1 MDILIPNSVTE
12 ALEDSK
18 WKEAMNEEMRALQKN
33 GTWELMP
40 LPHGKKTMGCRV
52 LLSLAANLD
61 WPLHQF
67 DVKNAFL
74 HGDLEEEVYMD
85 LSPGCNL
92 ARDKENQ
99 VCKLRKSLYGK
110 AIPQGMEFEM
120 KDLGDLEYFL
130 GIEVVRS
137 TTGIFLCQ
145 RKYVLD
151 LLTETGM
158 IGCKPVDTPIEMNH
172 KLCEDIDQE
181 PTNKEQ
187 YQRLVGRLIYLTHT
201 RPDIAY
207 VVSMVSQFMH
217 SPIPGKGL
225 TFSKNRDLKLL
236 DIQMLIGLAP
246 LLTDAL
252 LQVTSL
258 FVRGNLVTW
267 QSKKQNA
274 VSKSSAEERYEE

>member
-33 GTWELMP
+33 DTWELMP
-40 LPHGKKTMGCRV
+40 LPHGKKTMGCRYKARLVAKGYTQRYEIDYQETFAPVAKIKTIRV

-85 LSPGCNL
+85 CHQ
-92 ARDKENQ
+92 D
-99 VCKLRKSLYGK
+99 
-110 AIPQGMEFEM
+110 EFEM
-120 KDLGDLEYFL
+120 KDLGDLKYFL
-130 GIEVVRS
+130 GIEVAVQ
-137 TTGIFLCQ
+137 L
-145 RKYVLD
+145 YVLD

-158 IGCKPVDTPIEMNH
+158 LGCKPVDTPIEMNH

-187 YQRLVGRLIYLTHT
+187 YQRLRSEVVGY
-201 RPDIAY
+201 
-207 VVSMVSQFMH
+207 
-217 SPIPGKGL
+217 
-225 TFSKNRDLKLL
+225 
-236 DIQMLIGLAP
+236 
-246 LLTDAL
+246 TDADWAGS
-252 LQVTSL
+252 VTDRRSTSGYFT
-258 FVRGNLVTW
+258 FVGGNLVTW

-274 VSKSSAEERYEE
+274 VSKSSAEAEYRGMTHEFVNYYGSEDY